1 MAGGEKA
8 LLRGGAGAVKQQA
21 GHRHQH
27 RRGER
32 EEAQSF
38 QVGMRTSCASESL
51 DVSVFLLLKRA
62 MVESHVL
69 NVTYDNLDSAV
80 VATVTADDYFGARH
94 AIESLFQAVDYDD
107 VRKIFCKGIDSTQVS
122 LRKRRI
128 VAGQTYLRHADGF
141 LRGGRAGVYA

>member
-1 MAGGEKA
+1 M
-8 LLRGGAGAVKQQA
+8 
-21 GHRHQH
+21 
-27 RRGER
+27 
-32 EEAQSF
+32 
-38 QVGMRTSCASESL
+38 
-51 DVSVFLLLKRA
+51 KRA

-107 VRKIFCKGIDSTQVS
+107 VRNIFCKGINSTQVS

-141 LRGGRAGVYA
+141 LRGRRAGVYA